1 MVYICCIMIGIPF
14 LITNFRKGGFLA
26 LFHDRSG
33 AVRQYGILCAR
44 KKSSKNT
51 LFSVL
56 RIFAD
61 KKSPLAVRFLQ
72 GKRPK

>member
-1 MVYICCIMIGIPF
+1 MPQNFSLGIPF
-14 LITNFRKGGFLA
+14 IITNYRKGGFLV
-26 LFHDRSG
+26 LFYDRSG
-33 AVRQYGILCAR
+33 AYVQYNIPRAR

-51 LFSVL
+51 LFTVL